1 MAALRLNINKDRPTS
16 FRRRQISQEIWQP
29 ESGKVTATKFL
40 QYGQYVCKVAVIVL
54 GYSVIVS
61 SAWAQNEGIKSNT
74 PVPKNGE
81 IASSNIAV
89 AQSQASDGFIT
100 APVEPRSTPN
110 AASESPNVRE
120 IKVKENTPAAKL
132 ELTPPDQDYV
142 IGPQDLLAI
151 NVWHEPELSRS
162 VPVRPDG
169 KISLPLV
176 GEFNVSGLTPR
187 LLESHL
193 AKELENYVRYP
204 QVTVMI
210 QEANSHKFYVIGEIE
225 RPGAYP
231 LTTRMTVLNA
241 LATAGGFRDFAKV
254 QHIYLLRPMPD
265 GSRKRLQFD
274 YKAVVGGKNLSQD
287 IELQTGDTVVVP

>member
-1 MAALRLNINKDRPTS
+1 MVDLPLDTEDLSTSSYAMFAGNLAPDFAEEVAMKCSQCSQHVRRAAAI
-16 FRRRQISQEIWQP
+16 
-29 ESGKVTATKFL
+29 
-40 QYGQYVCKVAVIVL
+40 VAM
-54 GYSVIVS
+54 YSVIVS
-61 SAWAQNEGIKSNT
+61 SAWAQGKAGKSNST
-74 PVPKNGE
+74 WPADQQ
-81 IASSNIAV
+81 IASSTMPV
-89 AQSQASDGFIT
+89 VQPRVSDSI
-100 APVEPRSTPN
+100 SN
-110 AASESPNVRE
+110 AATESANGPE
-120 IKVKENTPAAKL
+120 SKVNESLSPGKL
-132 ELTPPDQDYV
+132 GSVPEDKDYV

-176 GEFNVSGLTPR
+176 GEFSVSGITPR
-187 LLESHL
+187 LLEARL

-210 QEANSHKFYVIGEIE
+210 QEANSHRFYIIGQVD
-225 RPGAYP
+225 RPGSYP

-241 LATAGGFRDFAKV
+241 LATAGGFREFARV

-265 GSRKRLQFD
+265 GSRMRMPFN

>member
-1 MAALRLNINKDRPTS
+1 MKCSNYTQKICKAAAMAAMYLAL
-16 FRRRQISQEIWQP
+16 
-29 ESGKVTATKFL
+29 
-40 QYGQYVCKVAVIVL
+40 
-54 GYSVIVS
+54 VS
-61 SAWAQNEGIKSNT
+61 PAWAQGKAGKSNSARPT
-74 PVPKNGE
+74 DEQIASTTVAIAQPPVPG
-81 IASSNIAV
+81 SLS
-89 AQSQASDGFIT
+89 
-100 APVEPRSTPN
+100 N
-110 AASESPNVRE
+110 AATDSGNVPESKANESLSPG
-120 IKVKENTPAAKL
+120 KL
-132 ELTPPDQDYV
+132 GSVPQDKDYV

-187 LLESHL
+187 LLEAQL
-193 AKELENYVRYP
+193 AKQLENYVRYP
-204 QVTVMI
+204 EVTVMI
-210 QEANSHKFYVIGEIE
+210 QEANSHKFYIMGQVD
-225 RPGAYP
+225 RPGSYA

-241 LATAGGFRDFAKV
+241 LATAGGFREFAKV

-265 GSRKRLQFD
+265 GSRKRMPFD

>member
-1 MAALRLNINKDRPTS
+1 MAMI
-16 FRRRQISQEIWQP
+16 
-29 ESGKVTATKFL
+29 G
-40 QYGQYVCKVAVIVL
+40 L
-54 GYSVIVS
+54 GYSLILLPLR
-61 SAWAQNEGIKSNT
+61 AQNKDIKSNT
-74 PVPKNGE
+74 PAPRNRGM
-81 IASSNIAV
+81 ASSNIAA
-89 AQSQASDGFIT
+89 AQPQAADGFI
-100 APVEPRSTPN
+100 AGPVEPGPSTPKASSNPPN
-110 AASESPNVRE
+110 AAETKQE
-120 IKVKENTPAAKL
+120 ENAPAAKL
-132 ELTPPDQDYV
+132 DSVPPDQDYV
-142 IGPQDLLAI
+142 IGPQDLLSI

-169 KISLPLV
+169 KISLPLI

-187 LLESHL
+187 LLETRL

-210 QEANSHKFYVIGEIE
+210 QEANSHKFYIIGEIE

-265 GSRKRLQFD
+265 GSRKRLHFD
-274 YKAVVGGKNLSQD
+274 YKGVVGGKDLNQD